1 MLKSSGTS
9 RVGSFF
15 FSLVSIL
22 KTLNRLDLKH
32 QVGEIIVGILLG
44 PNFADFVPYA
54 SALKLY
60 GEIGLNL
67 LVIEAGLHID
77 IETLEL
83 VGIQCLLVGVIGSI
97 VPLLMTFGAAIAM
110 GASMKEGFGVGAS
123 LTSMSTGI
131 VLNVLKRGGMVNQ
144 PVGQLI
150 IAAAIVNEI
159 VNLILLTE
167 LLAVIEDYEAY
178 MYVLPI
184 VIMFTLVGLLGY
196 AAIKIVPHILDHHIL
211 PLFPTSQK
219 GNAILG
225 ILLSLS
231 LGLMTGCKY
240 TGSSELLGSFLGG
253 FCFCTYSSSS
263 RYDVCIRAVTPHSGF
278 QNINCITLQDSLTH
292 NKNSHDR

>member
-1 MLKSSGTS
+1 MFGRDLASSEDGGFDHMQHFRDILYTLIFFTAIFFSGKVCS
-9 RVGSFF
+9 RVLGLPALVCFFVRRFF
-15 FSLVSIL
+15 FIL
-22 KTLNRLDLKH
+22 HHTHTHTK

-83 VGIQCLLVGVIGSI
+83 VGVRCLLVGVIGSV
-97 VPLLMTFGAAIAM
+97 VPLLMTFGAALAM
-110 GASMKEGFGVGAS
+110 GASMKAAFGVGAS

-167 LLAVIEDYEAY
+167 LLAVIEDYDTY

-184 VIMFTLVGLLGY
+184 VIMFALVGLLGY

-253 FCFCTYSSSS
+253 FCFCT
-263 RYDVCIRAVTPHSGF
+263 
-278 QNINCITLQDSLTH
+278 
-292 NKNSHDR
+292 